1 MRIAGVGGI
10 VLMLGSATLEAG
22 QSGQSS
28 LEAISR
34 GLQQPTS
41 VSLTIPPLSIPDE
54 THRLGILTLAT
65 PNIGKGEFFKVSLP
79 VGALAT
85 RFAGGIAKARY
96 QRRERKAREAVARD
110 LRDFQARQTAK

>member
-1 MRIAGVGGI
+1 MRTAGVGC
-10 VLMLGSATLEAG
+10 VALMLGSATLAAEA
-22 QSGQSS
+22 GQSS

-41 VSLTIPPLSIPDE
+41 LSLISPPVFVVPDE
-54 THRLGILTLAT
+54 THRFGILTLAS

-79 VGALAT
+79 VGELAT
-85 RFAGGIAKARY
+85 RVTGAISNALY

-110 LRDFQARQTAK
+110 LREFLARRTAK